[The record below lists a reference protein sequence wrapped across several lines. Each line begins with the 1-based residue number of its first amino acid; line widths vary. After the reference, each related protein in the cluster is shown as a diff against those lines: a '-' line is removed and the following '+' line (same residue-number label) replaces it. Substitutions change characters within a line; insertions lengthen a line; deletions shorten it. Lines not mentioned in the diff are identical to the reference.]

1 MSNLTETLFGVTVPA
16 QSIHSPG
23 PWETHLCPVRERA
36 KYDRQKL
43 VPAIVGIITDS
54 RGYIADVWFRDS
66 WEQSDANAH
75 LIAAAP
81 DLLKALK
88 GLVGAGNYCHLFGDG
103 IDCDCAYC
111 VAKKAIAKAE
121 EA

>member
-1 MSNLTETLFGVTVPA
+1 
-16 QSIHSPG
+16 
-23 PWETHLCPVRERA
+23 
-36 KYDRQKL
+36 

-81 DLLKALK
+81 DLLAACKLALAQDADDDTIFNA
-88 GLVGAGNYCHLFGDG
+88 L
-103 IDCDCAYC
+103 
-111 VAKKAIAKAE
+111 AIAVAKAE
-121 EA
+121 GRNNP